1 MDELK
6 RRNTGF
12 TLLELMLVVL
22 ILGIL
27 ALAAIQLIQPF
38 TKEVRE
44 ASLKSDLHGLRY
56 QILLY
61 QLHHNGNPPT
71 PDQLYE
77 MMMNRTAPDG
87 SLVREGGVGPYLLKF
102 PKNPYNGRMDVK
114 AIPAGGALLPD
125 DSSGWL
131 YAVEGSDFTIAANS
145 SGVDRSGIPLIH
157 Y

>member
-6 RRNTGF
+6 RRNTRF

-38 TKEVRE
+38 AKEVRE
-44 ASLKSDLHGLRY
+44 ASLKSELHSLRH
-56 QILLY
+56 QILAY
-61 QLHHNGNPPT
+61 QLHHNGNLPT

-77 MMMNRTAPDG
+77 LLTNRTTPDG
-87 SLVREGGVGPYLLKF
+87 VVVKVGGVGPYLSKF
-102 PKNPYNGRMDVK
+102 PKNPFNGRIDVK
-114 AIPAGGALLPD
+114 AIPAGGTLLPD

-131 YAVEGSDFTIAANS
+131 YAVEGSNFTIAANS
-145 SGVDRSGIPLIH
+145 AGLDRSGIPFIC